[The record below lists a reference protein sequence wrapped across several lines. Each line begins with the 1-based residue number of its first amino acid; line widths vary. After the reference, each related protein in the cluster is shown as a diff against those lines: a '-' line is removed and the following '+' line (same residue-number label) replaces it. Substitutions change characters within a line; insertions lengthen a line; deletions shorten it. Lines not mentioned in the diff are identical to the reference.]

1 LTVLFLSV
9 EVKQIHSLTQ
19 IDAGDWN
26 RLAGADYPFLRHEF
40 LSALEQSGSVCAK
53 TGWQARHLLIEEQGE
68 LQAILPLYEKRHS
81 WGEYVFDQA
90 WADAYRQHGL
100 DYYPKWL
107 TAVPFTPCQGPR
119 LLVKPDADT
128 ASVMQLL
135 LDYIQQA
142 AAEKSVSSWHCLF
155 PTQPQLAHLQ
165 TLGLSIRTGV
175 QFQWFNRGYSDFAAY
190 LQTLSAGKRKMI
202 KRERRRV
209 TEQGIEMLRIPG
221 TNITEPQWQAF
232 YRFYSLTYLKRHSQ
246 PYLTPAFF
254 EQLAASM
261 PEQCLLILA
270 VKDRTYVGAALS
282 FVGTDC
288 LYGRYWGCYEEY
300 NALHFEACYYQG
312 LDYCIEH
319 GLQRFDSGAQG
330 EHKISRGFEPI
341 TTYSAHWIKHPRFA
355 EAIADFVER
364 EQVGVRQYRQAAANY
379 LPFKQDKQQADK
391 PESGP
396 A

>member
-1 LTVLFLSV
+1 M
-9 EVKQIHSLTQ
+9 EVKQIHSLIQ
-19 IDAGDWN
+19 INADDWN
-26 RLAGADYPFLRHEF
+26 RLAGLDYPFLRHEF
-40 LSALEQSGSVCAK
+40 LLALEQSGSVCAK
-53 TGWQARHLLIEEQGE
+53 TGWQARHLLVEAQGDI
-68 LQAILPLYEKRHS
+68 LAILPLYEKLHS

-90 WADAYRQHGL
+90 WADAYRQHAL

-107 TAVPFTPCQGPR
+107 TAIPFTPCQGPR
-119 LLVKPDADT
+119 LLAKPGTDMT
-128 ASVMQLL
+128 ALMQLL
-135 LDYIQQA
+135 LDFIQKS
-142 AAEKSVSSWHCLF
+142 AAETAISSWHCLF
-155 PTQPQLAHLQ
+155 PAQPQLADLQ
-165 TLGLSIRTGV
+165 AMGLSIRSGV
-175 QFQWFNRGYSDFAAY
+175 QFQWFNRDYRDFADY

-209 TEQGIEMLRIPG
+209 LEQGIEMLRVPG
-221 TNITEPQWQAF
+221 PEISEPQWQAF

-254 EQLAASM
+254 QQVAASM

-270 VKDRTYVGAALS
+270 VKDQTYVGAALS
-282 FVGTDC
+282 FIGTDC

-341 TTYSAHWIKHPRFA
+341 TTYSAHWIKDPRFA

-364 EQVGVRQYRQAAANY
+364 EQVGVHQYRQAAANY
-379 LPFKQDKQQADK
+379 LPFKQDNQQQDK
-391 PESGP
+391 PEPGP
-396 A
+396 V